1 MYFSLSE
8 REGKMARCRDC
19 RAYNVKISETS
30 SRRSFVYQCVN
41 PRCRHTYVIT
51 LGIAGDLVPVLGAMQ
66 RRRSFARDQED
77 TGAHMPQGDSVE

>member
-1 MYFSLSE
+1 
-8 REGKMARCRDC
+8 MARCKNC

-66 RRRSFARDQED
+66 RRRSVSSMQED
-77 TGAHMPQGDSVE
+77 TEAHLPRGDSVE